1 MAHELVTSADIPVDG
16 EKLEADKL
24 SRIKLV
30 SLSIF
35 VIGFLVSILLLL
47 GALGRGIQGSYS
59 FSWLYAFFFFA
70 TLALGGCFWTLL
82 HNISNSGWGV
92 SVRRVM
98 ENVGYVFPWMIIPVI
113 PLLLPQVQEF
123 LYEWMEKHRMA
134 GGGIGKSAADGLHHG
149 EHTDHLLSSKY
160 WYLNI
165 SFWYVRVFA
174 YFALLGFVIHF
185 LRKLSVDQDQDP
197 EPGVSRL
204 YRARFHS
211 CWGVPVFAVVLT
223 FLAIDLVKA
232 LDYKWFS
239 TMWGVYVFA
248 GSALNAMAVII
259 LITIFLRRMGYLK
272 NVVGPEHDHL
282 MGKLAFAF
290 TVFWAYISFDQY
302 FLYWYANITE
312 ETRYFVLRNTGG
324 WNYVSILLVFGH
336 FAAPFLLLI
345 RQDLKRRNSYMIVVA
360 GYLLFMHMIDV
371 YHMIIPERGPSVS
384 KILNPDDP
392 EKWTLWLKGSMIGD
406 VLAFVTVGAFFLFIL
421 LRNLGSVALYPHRD
435 PRILESANVHN

>member
-16 EKLEADKL
+16 EKLAVDKV
-24 SRIKLV
+24 SRIRVICLV
-30 SLSIF
+30 VAI
-35 VIGFLVSILLLL
+35 VGAVVSVPALL
-47 GALGRGIQGSYS
+47 GVFGRGVQGSYS
-59 FSWLYAFFFFA
+59 FSWLYGFFFFT

-82 HNISNSGWGV
+82 HNVTNSGWGV

-98 ENVGYVFPWMIIPVI
+98 ENVGYVFPWMLIPVLPI
-113 PLLLPQVQEF
+113 LLLPQVQEF

-134 GGGIGKSAADGLHHG
+134 KDAAGSVKEGLHHG
-149 EHTDHLLSSKY
+149 ETADHLLSSKY
-160 WYLNI
+160 WYLNLN
-165 SFWYVRVFA
+165 FWYFRVIA
-174 YFALLGFVIHF
+174 YFAVLGFVIHF
-185 LRKLSVDQDQDP
+185 LRKLSIDQDNDP
-197 EPGVSRL
+197 EPGTSRL
-204 YRARFHS
+204 LRARFHS

-223 FLAIDLVKA
+223 FLAIDLVKG

-259 LITIFLRRMGYLK
+259 LVTIALRGMGYFR

-324 WNYVSILLVFGH
+324 WNYVSIILVFGH

-345 RQDLKRRNSYMIVVA
+345 RQDLKRKNGYMIVVA

-371 YHMIIPERGPSVS
+371 YHMIIPERGPSVT
-384 KILNPDDP
+384 KILNPENP
-392 EKWTLWLKGSMIGD
+392 EKWQLWLNGSFMGD
-406 VLAFVTVGAFFLFIL
+406 VIAFVTIGCFFLFVL
-421 LRNLGSVALYPHRD
+421 LRNIGSAALYPHRD